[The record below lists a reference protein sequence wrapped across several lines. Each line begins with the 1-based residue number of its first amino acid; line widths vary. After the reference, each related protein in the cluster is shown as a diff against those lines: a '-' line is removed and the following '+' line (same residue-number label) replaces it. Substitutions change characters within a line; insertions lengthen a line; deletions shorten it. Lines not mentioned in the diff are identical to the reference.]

1 MRTKEEF
8 KNKRKEIKV
17 RNEIFFLN
25 FCSISQH
32 FTDNLCFSDT
42 IFFSSSSYFIFS
54 EQHDAKTKALQITR
68 KAQVEE
74 LENKKN
80 AVYTRERQVLTDR
93 EESKKQKNL
102 AKASYSLAKQK
113 ESQAQNFLED
123 SCALFAEKEAEKE
136 EQSRVHDE
144 HLQQLQEQKQ
154 QVQEQKQ
161 SVQQK
166 LVERQ
171 IDLVKS
177 GSIVWKCDIGN
188 NDLREYD
195 TNIAILLERS
205 YENKNTVEFTR
216 GSHDYFIDWKRFSQG
231 AQVNKST
238 NVARKLTRHLFT
250 AADVKIAVN
259 CVETKLCEE
268 RKQRT
273 SKREQE
279 QKSMKEAYLKDKA
292 ETALEHVVWK
302 CFANNRWTSYNDRI
316 CMLLEISHQSGFTT
330 TKFNFRHATSS
341 SNFSYRVETN
351 SEGTFVQVNEKTNVE
366 RDVRRERVVDD
377 GIMWGVEAEK
387 INSNCYKY
395 VCESK
400 RDGADTLENRHYNIA
415 SKQFE
420 QFIQGKIVTKVEFW
434 DNRILKKRFTKK
446 RRQLIA
452 NGFKKK
458 NLVFHGTPS
467 ADNIP
472 LIMTS
477 GFRVGG
483 QNGHAITNGAVHGQ
497 GVYTAVG
504 VNTGIRF
511 GQGVKQL
518 ILCEALVGNCVGTD
532 ASDGGDSWKPHGD
545 WQVYKTSEQVLPK
558 YVVHFKDK
566 D

>member
-1 MRTKEEF
+1 MGRVM
-8 KNKRKEIKV
+8 KRKYREELDRVISKG
-17 RNEIFFLN
+17 EFLN
-25 FCSISQH
+25 EDQVLKFLNKYKGNIRKTEAKLRKHASYIIKKKEQELAAK
-32 FTDNLCFSDT
+32 TDRREKKFLENERRDQ
-42 IFFSSSSYFIFS
+42 

-238 NVARKLTRHLFT
+238 NVPRKLTRHLFT
-250 AADVKIAVN
+250 AADVKIAVSSA
-259 CVETKLCEE
+259 ETKLKKE

-273 SKREQE
+273 AKRKHE
-279 QKSMKEAYLKDKA
+279 QK
-292 ETALEHVVWK
+292 
-302 CFANNRWTSYNDRI
+302 
-316 CMLLEISHQSGFTT
+316 LLDA
-330 TKFNFRHATSS
+330 K
-341 SNFSYRVETN
+341 
-351 SEGTFVQVNEKTNVE
+351 
-366 RDVRRERVVDD
+366 
-377 GIMWGVEAEK
+377 
-387 INSNCYKY
+387 
-395 VCESK
+395 
-400 RDGADTLENRHYNIA
+400 
-415 SKQFE
+415 
-420 QFIQGKIVTKVEFW
+420 
-434 DNRILKKRFTKK
+434 ILKARK
-446 RRQLIA
+446 
-452 NGFKKK
+452 
-458 NLVFHGTPS
+458 
-467 ADNIP
+467 
-472 LIMTS
+472 
-477 GFRVGG
+477 
-483 QNGHAITNGAVHGQ
+483 
-497 GVYTAVG
+497 
-504 VNTGIRF
+504 
-511 GQGVKQL
+511 
-518 ILCEALVGNCVGTD
+518 
-532 ASDGGDSWKPHGD
+532 
-545 WQVYKTSEQVLPK
+545 
-558 YVVHFKDK
+558 
-566 D
+566 